1 MLHYLFVARRNLASL
16 AATINKALN
25 EALTTESTMNRKPE
39 EQASAVP
46 VIGAAVR
53 LVSSVVDHAIANLVA
68 QVNAVGVTAED
79 LLLASAE
86 IQKLPLETCNR
97 EARTLCLDRIF
108 DKETY
113 KVIAVNARLEAMARM
128 VSSGKIRRW
137 VLPNM
142 VANVVYSAA
151 AKESI
156 LFTNKEWSFESD
168 SFVALVLQHAGVDG
182 HA

>member
-68 QVNAVGVTAED
+68 HAVGVTAED

-156 LFTNKEWSFESD
+156 LFTNNEWSFESD